1 MVGVLSKG
9 WVVIY
14 PLGLEA
20 FGEVHMVF
28 SGKEEGNQS
37 TTTEY

>member
-14 PLGLEA
+14 PLRFEA

-28 SGKEEGNQS
+28 SGNEEGNQS
-37 TTTEY
+37 TPTEY